1 MNAFTI
7 SLRNIALMTILLG
20 GFYPMAVLVLS
31 KTLLPFRSGG
41 SLVMNGGKVIGSE
54 LIAQKFTRD
63 EYFWPRPS
71 AVDYAA
77 NAGGASQKSGTSKDL
92 KDSYLARE
100 AALGKGAPMDM
111 LYASGSGLDPHIS
124 LEAAHFQQARVGAKR
139 NLTDEQ
145 MNKFINQA
153 TEERFLGFMGQPR
166 VNVLKL
172 NQILDKK

>member
-1 MNAFTI
+1 MNALTI

-20 GFYPMAVLVLS
+20 GIYPMTVLVLG
-31 KTLLPFRSGG
+31 KTFFPIRSGG
-41 SLVMNGGKVIGSE
+41 SVVVSEGKVLGSE

-77 NAGGASQKSGTSKDL
+77 HSGGASQKSGTSKHL
-92 KDSYLARE
+92 KDAYLARE
-100 AALGKGAPMDM
+100 AVLGKGAPMDM

-124 LEAAHFQQARVGAKR
+124 LESAHFQQARVGAKR
-139 NLTDEQ
+139 NLTDTQ
-145 MNKFINQA
+145 MNKIIKQVS
-153 TEERFLGFMGQPR
+153 EERFLGFMGQPR